1 MNDAQYQNFKDEM
14 KEYTA
19 SVIRI
24 TVNGKIDNIDKK
36 LSDYIKTDTAWKVE
50 AQPVINMGKNI
61 NGFGKISKVI
71 LSLMVAIGSA
81 WGLIE
86 WISGKIANK

>member
-1 MNDAQYQNFKDEM
+1 MAFTPEQFETLTK
-14 KEYTA
+14 
-19 SVIRI
+19 RI
-24 TVNGKIDNIDKK
+24 EDIIQKKVNGKIDELRNDFNF
-36 LSDYIKTDTAWKVE
+36 YVEQDTQWKE
-50 AQPVINMGKNI
+50 DAKPVIDMGKNI

>member
-1 MNDAQYQNFKDEM
+1 MAFTPEQFETLAKRIED
-14 KEYTA
+14 
-19 SVIRI
+19 VIQKK
-24 TVNGKIDNIDKK
+24 VNGKIDGLRNDFN
-36 LSDYIKTDTAWKVE
+36 LYVEQDTQWKE
-50 AQPVINMGKNI
+50 DAKPVIDMGKNI

-86 WISGKIANK
+86 WISGKISNK

>member
-1 MNDAQYQNFKDEM
+1 MAFTPEQFETLTKRIED
-14 KEYTA
+14 
-19 SVIRI
+19 VIQKK
-24 TVNGKIDNIDKK
+24 VNGKIDGLRNDFN
-36 LSDYIKTDTAWKVE
+36 LYVEQDTQWKE
-50 AQPVINMGKNI
+50 DAKPVIDMGKNI
-61 NGFGKISKVI
+61 NGFAKISKVI